1 MSSTGDAM
9 APMVPDR
16 PAFNAMVR
24 TAPSTAGLPER
35 DSPVSSPPASRTSR
49 RSA

>member
-24 TAPSTAGLPER
+24 VDPSTAGLPER
-35 DSPVSSPPASRTSR
+35 GSPASPPPASRTCR